1 MEKYCSVCN
10 TEFKDEDEVA
20 LDLMDKLTHMDC
32 YEGNTGLILSAAP
45 TKTSQ
50 RTMIKYCV
58 KHKWAHFSEKK
69 ASRLIGLPLFI

>member
-32 YEGNTGLILSAAP
+32 YEGNTGLIL
-45 TKTSQ
+45 
-50 RTMIKYCV
+50 
-58 KHKWAHFSEKK
+58 FSSTYKDISENYDKIL
-69 ASRLIGLPLFI
+69 R